1 MAGAPNR
8 MARRV
13 IELEDLALQLNNKY
27 CKVAPR
33 HYFERPQSGP
43 DPHGLRAAWYESADA
58 IFEALSAVEHL
69 ADIMRERAGLPDKP
83 EAERAQLKRSQEA
96 RLTQECQ
103 EPVCEDGYD
112 DVNA

>member
-1 MAGAPNR
+1 MAH
-8 MARRV
+8 RV
-13 IELEDLALQLNNKY
+13 LGLEDRALELNNEF

-43 DPHGLRAAWYESADA
+43 DPHGLRAAWYEASDA
-58 IFEALSAVEHL
+58 VFEALSAVEHL
-69 ADIMRERAGLPDKP
+69 ADILRERAGLPDKP

-103 EPVCEDGYD
+103 EPVCEDEYD
-112 DVNA
+112 NANIQPTDAA